1 MDKLVFKS
9 WLKLTGLERCAMSVI
24 RGINMAARLMRDANN
39 GKRNLEIEMKVLKHI
54 LATMESLEYVVVQF
68 S

>member
-1 MDKLVFKS
+1 
-9 WLKLTGLERCAMSVI
+9 MSVI
-24 RGINMAARLMRDANN
+24 RGINMAARLMRDANY